1 MQNQGIP
8 TGGCPQ
14 FCCYYAGCTRSLG
27 GPLKHAVLSYSFVG
41 VWATPLPGMP
51 KMDPNVLKNL
61 FGDPYATNIGFA
73 QDGSLVIQRMMKPP
87 APMVMFGPLRFQV
100 QCPSL
105 EELTKA
111 FGMVRQEAY
120 TRTNQAIPLLS
131 QLGLNTEH
139 EWTRPSLKPSNRW
152 LAERYVR
159 RGLFQPPLDIDVK
172 AQTINFVL
180 ALSNPARQYN
190 IQLQPRADREDTVFA
205 AINDHREWHK
215 AVPAMEEVAAL
226 LKESANEIDVTL
238 TPLILGG
245 VAENA

>member
-1 MQNQGIP
+1 M
-8 TGGCPQ
+8 
-14 FCCYYAGCTRSLG
+14 
-27 GPLKHAVLSYSFVG
+27 LKHAVLSYSFVG
-41 VWATPLPGMP
+41 NWATPLPGVP

-105 EELTKA
+105 EEMAKA
-111 FGMVRQEAY
+111 FGKVRQEAY
-120 TRTNQAIPLLS
+120 ARTNQAIPFLS
-131 QLGLNTEH
+131 QVGLNTEH
-139 EWTRPSLKPSNRW
+139 EWTRPSFKPPNRW
-152 LAERYVR
+152 LAERYVS
-159 RGLFQPPLDIDVK
+159 RGFFQPPLEIEVG

-190 IQLQPRADREDTVFA
+190 IQLQPRADKEDGVFA

-215 AVPAMEEVAAL
+215 AVPTMEEVAGL
-226 LKESANEIDVTL
+226 LKESASDIDARL

-245 VAENA
+245 VAEDA